1 MLTAGVLA
9 KKTNLPIYTVR
20 HYTRIGL
27 LHPQRNREN
36 NYKVYQPSDA
46 IRLNFIVAAKDL
58 GFTLSEINHIL
69 DEAEHGKSPCPS
81 VRKIIEHRIEEN
93 KRKIKELQKLQK
105 KMEHAVKD
113 WQNLQDA
120 MPNGDSVCHL
130 IESVGKVEK

>member
-27 LHPQRNREN
+27 LHPKRNFEN

-46 IRLNFIVAAKDL
+46 MRLKFIVAAKDL
-58 GFTLSEINHIL
+58 GFTLAEIIQIL
-69 DEAEHGKSPCPS
+69 DKAEEGKSPCPS
-81 VRKIIEHRIEEN
+81 VRKLIEHRIEEN
-93 KRKIKELQKLQK
+93 RRKIKDLQELQK
-105 KMEHAVKD
+105 KMENAVKD
-113 WQNLQDA
+113 WQDLEDS

-130 IESVGKVEK
+130 IESVADVK